1 MGGCLRRLLTTFVS
15 LLTVYPYVSVHTFT
29 VQIHNECRRASQM
42 SHFASRDGATR
53 MPRAGSLAARAS
65 VSLASKFA
73 NARGGESRGASE
85 DDVVRA
91 VALAKASYRRV
102 LRATLGL
109 RDDDVGTWTGTK
121 IAPLSARARG
131 VLADRV
137 AALARDDARRCGKD
151 ASALD
156 AARASRLAALSAFTS
171 KCVVAT
177 AFFRRAHSDP
187 GSEEAAHARVAVG
200 YLDGARRREK
210 RLSPDGGGGGGA
222 SKKSKLLGGI
232 RGEVQRAWSGVLN
245 DECAA
250 FTGFTA
256 SLIPSDSD
264 FHSD

>member
-1 MGGCLRRLLTTFVS
+1 MYIHLLCKFTINVALRVA
-15 LLTVYPYVSVHTFT
+15 
-29 VQIHNECRRASQM
+29 RRGNTA
-42 SHFASRDGATR
+42 

-73 NARGGESRGASE
+73 NARGAFESRGASE

-109 RDDDVGTWTGTK
+109 RDDDDVGTGTGTK

-264 FHSD
+264 FISD

>member
-1 MGGCLRRLLTTFVS
+1 MYIHLCKFTINVALRVA
-15 LLTVYPYVSVHTFT
+15 
-29 VQIHNECRRASQM
+29 RRGNA
-42 SHFASRDGATR
+42 A

-73 NARGGESRGASE
+73 KNARGGESRGGASE

-91 VALAKASYRRV
+91 VALAKASYRAV

-109 RDDDVGTWTGTK
+109 RGDDDGVGTRTGTK

-151 ASALD
+151 A
-156 AARASRLAALSAFTS
+156 ASRLAALSAFTS

-210 RLSPDGGGGGGA
+210 RLSPDGGGGGGGA

-264 FHSD
+264 FISD

>member
-1 MGGCLRRLLTTFVS
+1 MYIHLCKFTINVALRVA
-15 LLTVYPYVSVHTFT
+15 
-29 VQIHNECRRASQM
+29 RRGDA
-42 SHFASRDGATR
+42 A
-53 MPRAGSLAARAS
+53 MPRANGSLAARAS

-73 NARGGESRGASE
+73 SNARGGASRGASE

-91 VALAKASYRRV
+91 VALAKASYRAV

-109 RDDDVGTWTGTK
+109 RGDDDDVGTRTGTK

-151 ASALD
+151 ASALN
-156 AARASRLAALSAFTS
+156 ATRESRLEALSAFTS

-210 RLSPDGGGGGGA
+210 RLSPDGGGGGGGA

-264 FHSD
+264 FISD

>member
-1 MGGCLRRLLTTFVS
+1 MYIHLCKFTINVALRVA
-15 LLTVYPYVSVHTFT
+15 
-29 VQIHNECRRASQM
+29 RRGDTA
-42 SHFASRDGATR
+42 
-53 MPRAGSLAARAS
+53 MPRANGSLAARAS
-65 VSLASKFA
+65 VSLASSKFA
-73 NARGGESRGASE
+73 NARAVRESRGASE

-91 VALAKASYRRV
+91 VALAKASYRAV

-109 RDDDVGTWTGTK
+109 RDDDRGTGTGTK

-151 ASALD
+151 A
-156 AARASRLAALSAFTS
+156 ASRLEALSAFTS

-210 RLSPDGGGGGGA
+210 RLSPDGGGGGGGA

-264 FHSD
+264 FISD

>member
-1 MGGCLRRLLTTFVS
+1 MGGCLRRLLTT
-15 LLTVYPYVSVHTFT
+15 LLNTVYPYVSVHTFT
-29 VQIHNECRRASQM
+29 VQIHNQCRRASQM

-109 RDDDVGTWTGTK
+109 RDDDDVGTGTGTK

-151 ASALD
+151 ASTLD

>member
-1 MGGCLRRLLTTFVS
+1 
-15 LLTVYPYVSVHTFT
+15 
-29 VQIHNECRRASQM
+29 
-42 SHFASRDGATR
+42 
-53 MPRAGSLAARAS
+53 
-65 VSLASKFA
+65 
-73 NARGGESRGASE
+73 
-85 DDVVRA
+85 VVRA
-91 VALAKASYRRV
+91 VALAKASYRAV

-109 RDDDVGTWTGTK
+109 RDDDDDVGTRGTGTK

-156 AARASRLAALSAFTS
+156 AAQNASRLEALSAFTS

-210 RLSPDGGGGGGA
+210 RLSPDGGGGGGGA

-264 FHSD
+264 FISD